1 MGRAGKAL
9 KQALE
14 ANKISQNKLAVAL
27 GIDRAT
33 VNRWVREQADPNAET
48 VVEIVLALKSID
60 FNAAEKFVQLYL
72 VDLMK
77 NEPDKE

>member
-9 KQALE
+9 KHALE
-14 ANKISQNKLAVAL
+14 ASKISQNKLAVAL

-33 VNRWVREQADPNAET
+33 VNRWVHEQVDPNAET

-60 FNAAEKFVQLYL
+60 FDAAESFIQLYL
-72 VDLMK
+72 VNLLR
-77 NEPDKE
+77 NELKER